1 MMEKVKLRIVYILIA
16 AVVVFAYIGLTG
28 IPGLAHTETEKE
40 KDLQSISDTSKGIVN
55 LEQKRAEITDRILDI
70 KKSKKNVVEYI
81 KKIDKE
87 LEALEKDIEDVS
99 GDIELQDREYK
110 EQLKR
115 LQELD
120 REQRSQYDTMKTR
133 IKYMYENG
141 NREYM
146 ELILSSGSLSELMN
160 RTEYISKITQYDN
173 RLFDTYCSLKEEV
186 YVKRE
191 NANEKLEELNEL
203 KKTKEFEQEELTHLR
218 EDKDKELASYKEQIG
233 KTKEELEKYNEE
245 IRQQEK
251 LLEQLLEQERKRVE
265 QEQKRLEEE
274 RKKNGE
280 DEDGEKGDNGDAS
293 ELFSWPL
300 GEKGVITGNFG
311 NREIPIAG
319 ASSYHNGLDIGVVQG
334 TPILAAASGT
344 VVISRYSTTAGNYI
358 MIYHGGSTY
367 SVYMHASELVA
378 KEGEVVY
385 QGQVIAF
392 VGSTGLSTGPHLHF
406 GINVDNAYVD
416 PLGYVTQ
423 P

>member
-1 MMEKVKLRIVYILIA
+1 MKRSIIYIIVS
-16 AVVVFAYIGLTG
+16 VFVAFVYIGLTE
-28 IPGLAHTETEKE
+28 IPGLARTLTEKE
-40 KDLQSISDTSKGIVN
+40 KDIKSISDTSKGIVN
-55 LEQKRAEITDRILDI
+55 LEEKRANITERMQKI
-70 KKSKKNVVEYI
+70 KASKKNVLIYI
-81 KKIDKE
+81 EKLDKE
-87 LEALEKDIEDVS
+87 LDNLEKDMEDIS
-99 GDIELQDREYK
+99 ENIDRESKEYE

-115 LQELD
+115 LREID

-141 NREYM
+141 NREYL
-146 ELILSSGSLSELMN
+146 ELLLSSDSFSELMN

-173 RLFDTYCSLKEEV
+173 RLFDTYCELKEEALI
-186 YVKRE
+186 KRE
-191 NANEKLEELNEL
+191 NVNGRLEKLNEL
-203 KKTKEFEQEELTHLR
+203 KKTKEFEQAALNKLR
-218 EDKDKELASYKEQIG
+218 KDKEKELAAYKEQIG

-251 LLEQLLEQERKRVE
+251 LLEQLLEQERKRIE
-265 QEQKRLEEE
+265 EEQKRLEKE
-274 RKKNGE
+274 RK
-280 DEDGEKGDNGDAS
+280 EKGEEGEGENEGGS

-311 NREIPIAG
+311 YRAIPIAG

-344 VVISRYSTTAGNYI
+344 VVVSRYSSTAGNFV

-367 SVYMHASELVA
+367 SVYMHASELAV
-378 KEGEVVY
+378 KEGEIVY

-406 GINVDNAYVD
+406 GINVDNEYVD